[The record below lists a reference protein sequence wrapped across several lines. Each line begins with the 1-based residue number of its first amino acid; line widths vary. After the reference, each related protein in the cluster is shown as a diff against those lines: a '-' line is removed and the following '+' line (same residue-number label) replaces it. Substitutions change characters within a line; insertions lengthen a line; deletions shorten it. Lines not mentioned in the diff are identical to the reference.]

1 MLNFCTL
8 FDSTYIHYGL
18 ALHESLSKECAKF
31 HLYIYA
37 FDDKCYDFFV
47 KAELPNLTVIKLE
60 DFEDAELLRVK
71 PTRTK
76 GEYCWTCTPSIILY
90 SIEKFNLESC
100 IYVDADIY
108 FFKDPQILVDEMGD
122 KSVLITEHRY
132 TPTYNLSVESGIYC
146 VQFMVFKN
154 DERGKRILNWWRD
167 RCIEWCY
174 ARHEEG
180 RFGDQKYLDDWL
192 TRFEGVHSLEYLGG
206 GVAPWNIE
214 QYDFVNEN
222 GSFKGIELSTG
233 NKFDLIF
240 YHFHSLR
247 LYKHGISLVTSETY
261 GITPDNY
268 NLVYLP
274 YIKRLDEIASELVKE
289 NINVL
294 TGFRS
299 NNATITYLFFLN
311 ARLKNY
317 IRKIMANKL
326 NKRFMMSNYQ
336 ITAK

>member
-8 FDSTYIHYGL
+8 FDSSYIHYGL
-18 ALHESLSKECAKF
+18 ALYESLTKQCKSF

-37 FDDKCYDFFV
+37 FDKGCYDYFSKAGFRHLTIV
-47 KAELPNLTVIKLE
+47 KLS
-60 DFEDAELLRVK
+60 DFEDPELLKIK

-90 SIEKFNLESC
+90 SIDKFNLDCC
-100 IYVDADIY
+100 IYVDSDIY
-108 FFKDPQILVDEMGD
+108 LFNDPQLLVDEMGD
-122 KSVLITEHRY
+122 KSVLITKHRY
-132 TPTYNLSVESGIYC
+132 TPTYNLSEESGIYC

-154 DERGKRILNWWRD
+154 DENGRIVLNWWRD

-174 ARHEEG
+174 ARHEDG
-180 RFGDQKYLDDWL
+180 KFGDQKYLDDWL
-192 TRFEGVHSLEYLGG
+192 TRFDGVHSLEYLGG

-214 QYDFVNEN
+214 QYDFLNEN
-222 GSFKGIELSTG
+222 GTLKGIELTSG
-233 NKFDLIF
+233 YKFDLIF

-247 LYKHGISLVTSETY
+247 LYKHGISLVTSESY
-261 GITPDNY
+261 GITPNNFKMIY
-268 NLVYLP
+268 QT
-274 YIKRLDEIASELVKE
+274 YIKKIDAYAAKLAKE

-299 NNATITYLFFLN
+299 NNAVLTYIFFLY

-317 IRKIMANKL
+317 IRKILAKKL
-326 NKRFMMSNYQ
+326 DKRFMMSNYQ
-336 ITAK
+336 IVSK